1 MLARIL
7 VTIVFHFY
15 QSFVSA
21 ADVHC
26 RCDEGGGYTSC
37 FTKWASDQVSADIH
51 LTCICK
57 SRGSQPEVQNH
68 YMSELLI
75 FRKGWWV
82 EVAATRGVLDSLWRE
97 TVRPSNLERGQ
108 RGIEIEGAQNGG
120 GRKSKF
126 CKSYILF
133 IVNAF
138 HYPNVAPFQKNPIKT
153 V

>member
-1 MLARIL
+1 MIMLARIL

-15 QSFVSA
+15 RSFVSA

-57 SRGSQPEVQNH
+57 SGGSQPEVQNH
-68 YMSELLI
+68 YMSGLLI

-97 TVRPSNLERGQ
+97 TVRRSNLERGQ
-108 RGIEIEGAQNGG
+108 RGIEIEAAQNGG
-120 GRKSKF
+120 GGKSKF
-126 CKSYILF
+126 CNSYSL
-133 IVNAF
+133 
-138 HYPNVAPFQKNPIKT
+138 YCQCLSLS
-153 V
+153 